1 MKEYT
6 NAEEVNKKQKRRVKY
21 VIGLKAFIVGGVITS
36 IAFLYNNLRTSD
48 ENDFSMSEISKELSI
63 HSGHEFTDDG
73 KQVNPYLP
81 HGCEVPLDEEET
93 QFIDRVANR
102 MALQYPESAI
112 EEVRIAFSE
121 MYHGD
126 RTEYEEALE
135 RLDELEDNL
144 EKGDDGKY
152 HYKEVRSTKTR

>member
-6 NAEEVNKKQKRRVKY
+6 NTEEINKKQKRHARH
-21 VIGLKAFIVGGVITS
+21 VIGLKAFIVGGIITS
-36 IAFLYNNLRTSD
+36 IGFIGSNINAAD

-93 QFIDRVANR
+93 LFIDRVANR

-126 RTEYEEALE
+126 KTEYEEALE

-144 EKGDDGKY
+144 EIINNLW
-152 HYKEVRSTKTR
+152 RAL